1 MYCQGKEEIRTSLE
15 DSINIMKL
23 IFAAKSLIIQDKRG
37 III

>member
-23 IFAAKSLIIQDKRG
+23 IFAAKKSHNSGQREVL
-37 III
+37 